1 MAELTVELTVE
12 KAVHDARRVISKLYL
27 HKRNLHYTCSIRM
40 SYFLLLGERVFE
52 TITIFGLLE
61 NAAHPHRHIIYG
73 IVSAGTIGWGCVL
86 RVLMVVSTENK
97 NQCCHMSVTVKA
109 QVDRDQVISFRIRH
123 LLLYNTSY
131 YYRKTLQ

>member
-1 MAELTVELTVE
+1 MNLSSLLWLTVELTVEMTVELKVE

-27 HKRNLHYTCSIRM
+27 HKRNLHYTCYIRM

-73 IVSAGTIGWGCVL
+73 FVSAGTIGWGCAL
-86 RVLMVVSTENK
+86 QVLMVVSTENK
-97 NQCCHMSVTVKA
+97 TNAAICRSQ
-109 QVDRDQVISFRIRH
+109 
-123 LLLYNTSY
+123 
-131 YYRKTLQ
+131 